1 MKLRVCRTEDRR
13 YETTAT
19 RSDGLTVTLS
29 GQGFAH
35 RLPRHLAHFAVE
47 ETLELRHGLWGSIAA
62 GALPPGARIT
72 GQLPPGAIEKSAAI
86 TESTAQLVGEARALV
101 AAFDEIIDQRVDDRR
116 PQVDPSPQSLSMH
129 RGARVVPLTKTD
141 VSRVVTMW
149 RDLKTR
155 WDQVPVGGAL
165 ELEWKTPLMS
175 GGWPA
180 IKR

>member
-1 MKLRVCRTEDRR
+1 MQLRVCRTEDRR

-19 RSDGLTVTLS
+19 RSDGLTLTLS

-62 GALPPGARIT
+62 GALPLGARIT
-72 GQLPPGAIEKSAAI
+72 GPPPPGAVEKSAAI
-86 TESTAQLVGEARALV
+86 VESTAQLVGEARALV
-101 AAFDEIIDQRVDDRR
+101 AAFEEIIDQRADGGRLQMDA
-116 PQVDPSPQSLSMH
+116 SAQSLSMH
-129 RGARVVPLTKTD
+129 RGARLVALTKTD
-141 VSRVVTMW
+141 VSRVVTVW
-149 RDLKTR
+149 RDVQTR
-155 WDQVPVGGAL
+155 WDQVPIGGAL
-165 ELEWKTPLMS
+165 DLEWKTALMS